1 MTQIQS
7 ST

>member
-7 ST
+7 